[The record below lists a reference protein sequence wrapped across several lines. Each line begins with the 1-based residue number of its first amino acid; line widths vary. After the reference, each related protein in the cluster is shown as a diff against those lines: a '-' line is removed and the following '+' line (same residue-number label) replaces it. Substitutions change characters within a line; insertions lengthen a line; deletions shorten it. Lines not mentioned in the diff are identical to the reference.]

1 VNKKTEIS
9 LLSLRNAV
17 SSPTGLDSLANFA
30 GQLPDEGWGCLVA
43 RNRDSDL
50 LSNSN
55 FETALEQLGGEGEN
69 VEIVRIGHWACGWIE
84 YLGVREGTP
93 EYDSAVEI
101 HASLEDYPVL
111 DDEDLSQREY
121 EEAHR
126 VWADCYSASERIK
139 YIRDNR
145 SQFEFD
151 NFADLLGNARGKY
164 FSGYASELLA

>member
-1 VNKKTEIS
+1 MNKNKSS
-9 LLSLRNAV
+9 LPSLRNAV

-30 GQLPDEGWGCLVA
+30 GQLPDEGWGVLVA
-43 RNRDSDL
+43 RNRDADL

-69 VEIVRIGHWACGWIE
+69 VEVVRIGHWACGWIE

-101 HASLEDYPVL
+101 QQSLEDYPVL
-111 DDEDLSQREY
+111 DEEDWSKREE
-121 EEAHR
+121 EEAQR
-126 VWADCYSASERIK
+126 VWADCYTTTERIK
-139 YIRDNR
+139 YIREHR
-145 SQFEFD
+145 SQFEFR
-151 NFADLLGNARGKY
+151 NFSDLLNNARGEY

>member
-1 VNKKTEIS
+1 M
-9 LLSLRNAV
+9 
-17 SSPTGLDSLANFA
+17 ANFA